1 MGLASLA
8 LSSVAPVAAILGIKG
23 LPKTG
28 GANRMAS
35 NFEKGPPA
43 YVR

>member
-8 LSSVAPVAAILGIKG
+8 LMNVAFFAAILGIEG
-23 LPKTG
+23 PPKTG